1 MPTDVCPLIELMYEA
16 TNGRAGPLLR
26 TSWLDRV
33 TQMDLRTALL
43 GTANIWLDAPRRRG
57 FLRSTF
63 NPLNPDAPGPET
75 CSSQES

>member
-1 MPTDVCPLIELMYEA
+1 MK
-16 TNGRAGPLLR
+16 RR
-26 TSWLDRV
+26 TVARDRCFAQSWLDRV

>member
-57 FLRSTF
+57 FLRSTVQS
-63 NPLNPDAPGPET
+63 LKPG
-75 CSSQES
+75 